1 MTGDRVSEEAEL
13 RLDAMVRTENGF
25 ELAEFDLEQRGPGE
39 FFGTRQA
46 GMPDLR
52 VASLVRDRRMLEI
65 AKAEAQDLAA
75 GKLQDIT
82 DAEREMVRTQLKEQW
97 QRRYGLVE
105 A

>member
-1 MTGDRVSEEAEL
+1 
-13 RLDAMVRTENGF
+13 MV
-25 ELAEFDLEQRGPGE
+25 PGE

-75 GKLQDIT
+75 GRLHDMT
-82 DAEREMVRTQLKEQW
+82 DAERDTVRTQLKEQW